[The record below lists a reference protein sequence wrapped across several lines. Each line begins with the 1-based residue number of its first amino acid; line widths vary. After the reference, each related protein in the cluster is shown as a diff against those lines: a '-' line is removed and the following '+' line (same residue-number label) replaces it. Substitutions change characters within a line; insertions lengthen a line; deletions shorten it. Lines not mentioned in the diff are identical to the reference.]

1 MVWGTSL
8 WGEGSRSIDKTVQKV
23 IAESLTLDGA
33 VAAKSVSKVLTETLA
48 LSGDM
53 ASEELL
59 DGAGYRYV
67 YPDRVTDAED
77 RTFASW
83 STAAA
88 GGGTWSTFTAT
99 STSWS

>member
-1 MVWGTSL
+1 MVWGSSQ
-8 WGEGSRSIDKTVQKV
+8 WGEGSRTLEKTVGKV
-23 IAESLTLDGA
+23 VSESLTLDGA
-33 VAAKSVSKVLTETLA
+33 VAAKSVSKLLSETLT

-53 ASEELL
+53 GAEELL
-59 DGAGYRYV
+59 DGQGYRYV
-67 YPDRVTDAED
+67 FPDRVTDAED
-77 RTFASW
+77 RSFATW